1 MFLGRSL
8 HPSSKEANG
17 TKASRLLHL
26 KYFLG
31 TGLQVEGEFRGGDLP
46 GVEFGVRT
54 SGCYYR
60 ALND

>member
-1 MFLGRSL
+1 MVLRHRGFCILNIL
-8 HPSSKEANG
+8 
-17 TKASRLLHL
+17 
-26 KYFLG
+26 LG